1 MLCEFYRSFPLER
14 ERLQLPMTRLWNRY
28 LLLAR
33 RRLAVKIWGANA
45 RKDAKA
51 PPIRKPIK
59 QKLIAPRK
67 QVSIG
72 TCGSVAQAL
81 YRYLDRKYRISQQ
94 LNDRGSS

>member
-1 MLCEFYRSFPLER
+1 M
-14 ERLQLPMTRLWNRY
+14 
-28 LLLAR
+28 LAR

-94 LNDRGSS
+94 LNDRESS